1 MLIKDIIAREILN
14 SRGLPAVEVDVITD
28 DGFVSRGSAP
38 SGASTGTFESIEITD
53 GEEAFGGKGV
63 DKAVGNVVNLIKPAL
78 IGKDPTNQK
87 EIDTIMMKLDGTPN
101 EARLGGNAV
110 LAVSIAA
117 CKAGAHVKNV
127 PVYQHVH
134 EIFDKAAATYTIP
147 VPMFNVINGG
157 AHADNNI
164 AIQEFMV
171 VPKGIATY
179 DLQLRAGAEIYQ
191 ILKKLIKSKGLSTG
205 VGDEGGFAPSLT
217 SDVEAI
223 KLILQACEEAG
234 YQPGK
239 DVFIALDI
247 AIDQYAIKSE
257 SGTFSYVF
265 PHQGDDGTL
274 TLRDQIEIISYY
286 EELVRRF
293 PITSIEDGLGEED
306 WNFWPTLTSKLQA
319 LNVLSIGDDFTVTN
333 PNRLAKAVSM
343 NALTGIIIKPNQ
355 VGTITEVLEVAS
367 ISTLNN
373 ITKNASHRSGETE
386 DNFIAH
392 LAVGIDAQFL
402 KNGATARSER
412 VEKYNELL
420 RIQEQLNKNS

>member
-63 DKAVGNVVNLIKPAL
+63 DKAVANVVNLIKPAL